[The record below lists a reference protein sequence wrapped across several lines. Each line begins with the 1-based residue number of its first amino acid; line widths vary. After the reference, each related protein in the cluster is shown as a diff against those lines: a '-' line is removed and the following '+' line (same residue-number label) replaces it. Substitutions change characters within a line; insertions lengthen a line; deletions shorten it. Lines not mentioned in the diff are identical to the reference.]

1 MDGTAVPTSKTSCE
15 LQTRVANVQF
25 KNCYFS
31 IVLPLLLSLC
41 NAKSNQ
47 WTLATGPLGVN
58 IQQHSKRAIC
68 FLNGRKYPPKKLFIT
83 YIKKCV
89 VRKRELRGK
98 KKINSNELY
107 TSCIRSVY
115 LCIVNVFII
124 LLPVCCFHTY
134 NKIILWREGQIKQS
148 TLHLLNTFWFLA
160 VVLIVLKARMV
171 PVFPFALI

>member
-1 MDGTAVPTSKTSCE
+1 MELQSPPQKRPVSSKPELPMFSSKTA
-15 LQTRVANVQF
+15 TF
-25 KNCYFS
+25 
-31 IVLPLLLSLC
+31 PLSYPPLLSLC

-68 FLNGRKYPPKKLFIT
+68 FLNGCKYPPKKLFVT

-98 KKINSNELY
+98 KNKSNELY

-148 TLHLLNTFWFLA
+148 TLHLLNTCWFLA